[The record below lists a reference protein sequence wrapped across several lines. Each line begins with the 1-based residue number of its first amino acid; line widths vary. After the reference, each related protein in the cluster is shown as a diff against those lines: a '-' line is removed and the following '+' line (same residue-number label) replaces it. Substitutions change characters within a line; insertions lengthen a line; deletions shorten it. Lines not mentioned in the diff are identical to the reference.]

1 VDEDDFAVYPFR
13 RQLVEDTVLIEP
25 LRAPAPQPARP
36 QPRPRPQRPAPPP
49 RGASPL
55 RWAIPAAVAAF
66 LVAIAGAATISHP
79 QEVQHAIQDQ
89 IVPAAEAAP
98 KPRRAV
104 ARPRQLFVPDV
115 TGLGAARA
123 AKLLKLSRFRPHV
136 KRVVGKP
143 GIVLS
148 QTPRAATEVKRAGVV
163 VLVVGKAKPK
173 PPPVVTPTVIV
184 TSVVGLSRD
193 EAVQALLNEGL
204 GVRVYGVQSSQPA
217 GTVVAQSPGSGSRA
231 DAGSYARIN
240 VSAG

>member
-1 VDEDDFAVYPFR
+1 VDEDDFVVYPFR

-36 QPRPRPQRPAPPP
+36 RPAPRPQRPAPP
-49 RGASPL
+49 RGSSPL

-98 KPRRAV
+98 KPRRRAI
-104 ARPRQLFVPDV
+104 ARPQLFVPDV
-115 TGLGAARA
+115 TGLQAARA
-123 AKLLKLSRFRPHV
+123 ARLLKQSRFRPRV
-136 KRVVGKP
+136 KRVVGTP
-143 GIVLS
+143 GLVLS
-148 QTPRAATEVKRAGVV
+148 QTPKAATEVQRAGVV
-163 VLVVGKAKPK
+163 LLVVGKAKPK

-204 GVRVYGVQSSQPA
+204 GVRIYGVRSSQPA

-231 DAGSYARIN
+231 EAGSYARID